1 MAALL
6 ERNVAVGH
14 ALRKERHGGRLRAIE
29 NAVDHGLTVE
39 GVGQRLAHAHVLR
52 DRALRVDENGAGGD
66 RLAHRRVEALLVRE
80 LLERVARELVAVG
93 AEDEV
98 DLALFK
104 RHQHGL
110 RVGHDVPANG
120 GYDRL
125 ITPVALVAAE
135 ERVLLVLM
143 FGEHPG
149 TRACETGHA
158 VLRPAVLHAG
168 GRDEAERAR
177 EPELDECGEV
187 RMPEMQAPGVL
198 VDHFARLDLVDHVEP
213 GVARAVGHDG
223 IDVLLDGVGRK
234 RRAVREL
241 DAAAQME
248 GVGAAVP
255 GDLPAL
261 GKRGLNPFGRIE
273 DERLEDHGL
282 SGHLAQIKMRI
293 DVADVLHARIFEHGL
308 LPGFPGRVGFSAALK
323 HECAGDGKSKRS
335 LHVMLSFRKE

>member
-1 MAALL
+1 M
-6 ERNVAVGH
+6 
-14 ALRKERHGGRLRAIE
+14 
-29 NAVDHGLTVE
+29 
-39 GVGQRLAHAHVLR
+39 
-52 DRALRVDENGAGGD
+52 
-66 RLAHRRVEALLVRE
+66 
-80 LLERVARELVAVG
+80 
-93 AEDEV
+93 
-98 DLALFK
+98 
-104 RHQHGL
+104 
-110 RVGHDVPANG
+110 
-120 GYDRL
+120 
-125 ITPVALVAAE
+125 
-135 ERVLLVLM
+135 
-143 FGEHPG
+143 
-149 TRACETGHA
+149 
-158 VLRPAVLHAG
+158 
-168 GRDEAERAR
+168 
-177 EPELDECGEV
+177 
-187 RMPEMQAPGVL
+187 
-198 VDHFARLDLVDHVEP
+198 
-213 GVARAVGHDG
+213 ARAVGHDG